1 MSPSHRR
8 RVRRLLAGAAAA
20 LAAGAG
26 LWQAS
31 LRPSHARAWVEPHA
45 VLPRVR
51 LADSVV
57 HVSGVRDFTY
67 RTADDYTAAY
77 RERSYD
83 LRRLDRAWLVLSP
96 FGTGWR
102 GPAHV
107 FLSFG
112 FSDGTFVSVSVEA
125 RREAGEEYSLVK
137 GMLRRYELMYVV
149 AEERDA
155 IGLRA
160 GVWDDAVHLYP
171 IRADP
176 PHIRAVFVEMMRRA
190 DGISRRPEFYNT
202 LTNNCTT
209 NILDPVNRVA
219 DPRIPYGPRIL
230 LPGYLDEVA
239 YERGLVDT
247 ELPLEDARAAFRVND
262 RARAA
267 LASGA
272 DFSRAIRG
280 E

>member
-1 MSPSHRR
+1 MTPSRR
-8 RVRRLLAGAAAA
+8 RIRRLLAGAALA

-31 LRPSHARAWVEPHA
+31 LRPSHERAWVEPHS

-51 LADSVV
+51 FADSVV
-57 HVSGVRDFTY
+57 HVSGVRDFAY

-160 GVWDDAVHLYP
+160 AVWDDAVHLYP
-171 IRADP
+171 IRAEA
-176 PHIRAVFVEMMRRA
+176 PHVRAVFVEMMRRV

-219 DPRIPYGPRIL
+219 RPRIPYGPRIL

-239 YERGLVDT
+239 YARGLVDT
-247 ELPLEDARAAFRVND
+247 ELPLEDARAAFRVNE
-262 RARAA
+262 RAKAA